1 MLPTPKA
8 KTGQTMLVLAF
19 VLLAVALLVVPPI
32 VVRLHGVDGAGA
44 PMFRLILTLCFVSLV
59 VFATLGYLMWIGYGW
74 ARWISSFLLFAGGFF
89 WLPYLDEFH
98 GTAKLALIGM
108 ILFYLVLAG
117 FLAFSKS
124 IEEFI
129 QEQERFRKINL

>member
-19 VLLAVALLVVPPI
+19 VLLAVALVVVPPI
-32 VVRLHGVDGAGA
+32 VVKLHGVDTASA
-44 PMFRLILTLCFVSLV
+44 PTFRAILTLCFVNLV
-59 VFATLGYLMWIGYGW
+59 VFGVLGYLMWIGYGW
-74 ARWISSFLLFAGGFF
+74 ARWISSFLLFAGGFYA
-89 WLPYLDEFH
+89 LTYMDELK
-98 GTAKLALIGM
+98 GTAKGALIGM
-108 ILFYLVLAG
+108 ILFYLVLAA

>member
-8 KTGQTMLVLAF
+8 KTGQSMLVVAF
-19 VLLAVALLVVPPI
+19 VLLVVALVVPPI
-32 VVRLHGVDGAGA
+32 VVRLHGVDTASA
-44 PMFRLILTLCFVSLV
+44 PGFRKILTLCFVNLV
-59 VFATLGYLMWIGYGW
+59 IFGTLGYLMWIGYGW
-74 ARWISSFLLFAGGFF
+74 ARWISSFLLFASGFF
-89 WLPYLDEFH
+89 ALTFLDDLT
-98 GTAKLALIGM
+98 GTAKGALIGM
-108 ILFYLVLAG
+108 IIFYLLLAA